1 MKLSLALVLVSIS
14 VLTAA
19 KLNLREQGG
28 NGTPSSVTPANG
40 GTPAKSQTETTP
52 AGSGSKTG
60 STTSKSSS
68 GWVQNP
74 SGSASFAARSGCQ
87 SPGKSCTRSHT
98 IPWNSL
104 SASPIACGQKVNGYS
119 AAVNELAYGASSGT
133 GGACGRCFKI
143 TPTSDPN
150 TPSST
155 GPFGNSIVVKVND
168 LCTAATNNEFCDQTV
183 SNPLNHYDMPMQYV
197 DAIPLLFF

>member
-1 MKLSLALVLVSIS
+1 MKFSLALVVVSIS

-28 NGTPSSVTPANG
+28 NGTPSSVSPANA

-74 SGSASFAARSGCQ
+74 SGSASFSARSGCQ
-87 SPGKSCTRSHT
+87 SPCKSWFTLT
-98 IPWNSL
+98 
-104 SASPIACGQKVNGYS
+104 
-119 AAVNELAYGASSGT
+119 
-133 GGACGRCFKI
+133 
-143 TPTSDPN
+143 
-150 TPSST
+150 
-155 GPFGNSIVVKVND
+155 
-168 LCTAATNNEFCDQTV
+168 
-183 SNPLNHYDMPMQYV
+183 
-197 DAIPLLFF
+197 PLLHAERNVLLQRAARK